1 MAARPGMTEA
11 GDQRVDILLVDD
23 REGQRLA
30 LATLLG
36 DLDVN
41 VVEAASGREA
51 LRLLLQREFALI
63 LLDVNMPGMDGFETA
78 ALIRERKAS
87 ERTPIIFVT
96 AYGDDTFALR
106 GYSLGAVDY
115 VLAPVDPQVLKTK
128 VSVFVE
134 LFRQSEQLKRQA
146 ASLEGHVSRLK
157 RLAEASIELHAARE
171 VDALLEVVAESAAAL
186 IGAQEVSASLAVP
199 PSAPLSRSGAR
210 VGRHVVKRPETTAL
224 DVIELTELAGG
235 PARRVRK
242 TREECAGAARRDGA
256 LSLAGWLAAPL
267 CATDGRPMGWLQLS
281 DKREGEFDHED
292 ELLLVQLAQMASI
305 AAGNVF
311 FDQAREANRIKDQF
325 LATLSHEL
333 RTPLQTILTWA
344 CMLRQEGPAGVELRD
359 TDLVARGLEAIERNA
374 RAQTRL
380 IEDLLDVSRI
390 VTGKLTLEKRMLPVG
405 EAIDTAV
412 EDAGP
417 LARERGVGLEV
428 AIGCPEAWLNG
439 DPHRLR
445 QVLGNLISNA
455 IKFTPAGGQVTIECE
470 TAPGPPPTV
479 EVRVRDTGKGIA
491 AEFLPHLFEPF
502 RQAESSST
510 RSHAGLGIGLAIV
523 RHLVELHDGVV
534 WAESEGEGKGATI
547 RIRLPLGS
555 GSPAVARVETV
566 RTGEELRLAGL
577 RVLVVDDEPDARASL
592 ALTLQQYGALVST
605 AGSVKEALGI
615 LESEAI
621 DVLLSDLA
629 MPGEDGFSLVR
640 KLRARPE
647 LARLPAA
654 ALSAYVRSGQHSEGE
669 LAGFDLHLAKPIE
682 PVVLAAAVGRLVS
695 RPRGR

>member
-1 MAARPGMTEA
+1 
-11 GDQRVDILLVDD
+11 
-23 REGQRLA
+23 
-30 LATLLG
+30 
-36 DLDVN
+36 
-41 VVEAASGREA
+41 
-51 LRLLLQREFALI
+51 
-63 LLDVNMPGMDGFETA
+63 
-78 ALIRERKAS
+78 
-87 ERTPIIFVT
+87 
-96 AYGDDTFALR
+96 
-106 GYSLGAVDY
+106 
-115 VLAPVDPQVLKTK
+115 
-128 VSVFVE
+128 
-134 LFRQSEQLKRQA
+134 
-146 ASLEGHVSRLK
+146 VSRG
-157 RLAEASIELHAARE
+157 LA
-171 VDALLEVVAESAAAL
+171 
-186 IGAQEVSASLAVP
+186 
-199 PSAPLSRSGAR
+199 
-210 VGRHVVKRPETTAL
+210 
-224 DVIELTELAGG
+224 
-235 PARRVRK
+235 
-242 TREECAGAARRDGA
+242 
-256 LSLAGWLAAPL
+256 
-267 CATDGRPMGWLQLS
+267 
-281 DKREGEFDHED
+281 
-292 ELLLVQLAQMASI
+292 
-305 AAGNVF
+305 
-311 FDQAREANRIKDQF
+311 
-325 LATLSHEL
+325 
-333 RTPLQTILTWA
+333 
-344 CMLRQEGPAGVELRD
+344 
-359 TDLVARGLEAIERNA
+359 
-374 RAQTRL
+374 
-380 IEDLLDVSRI
+380 
-390 VTGKLTLEKRMLPVG
+390 
-405 EAIDTAV
+405 
-412 EDAGP
+412 
-417 LARERGVGLEV
+417 
-428 AIGCPEAWLNG
+428 
-439 DPHRLR
+439 LR

-455 IKFTPAGGQVTIECE
+455 IKFTPAGGQVTIGCE

-555 GSPAVARVETV
+555 ESPAVARVETV

-615 LESEAI
+615 LESEPI